1 MDHANHAPDT
11 HRRHALKDP
20 VDGRVKANFEYVR
33 VKQMDASSSSLDTA
47 VPLDFT
53 TGIMSQLRVYR
64 EHADQDI
71 PSIDYQVVPNGQPLT
86 ALVPDKSPTDGDP
99 LFLKRSY
106 VGTITVNVPG
116 AAARTYVVT
125 HDDADAC
132 RLDLT
137 KGLNVTCSFDWESVL
152 SNPIG
157 PMLNIDITPA
167 P

>member
-1 MDHANHAPDT
+1 MNHANHAPEK
-11 HRRHALKDP
+11 RRQPVLNNP

-33 VKQMDASSSSLDTA
+33 VKQTDTGSSSSLETA

-53 TGIMSQLRVYR
+53 TGITAQLRAYR
-64 EHADQDI
+64 ATADQEI
-71 PSIDYQVVPNGQPLT
+71 PSIDYQVVPNGAPLP
-86 ALVPDKSPTDGDP
+86 ASVVDESPADDR
-99 LFLKRSY
+99 LCLKTSY

-116 AAARTYVVT
+116 GDRRVYQVT
-125 HDDADAC
+125 TEPGHSVP
-132 RLDLT
+132 LDLT

-157 PMLNIDITPA
+157 PMLNIDITPE